1 MIFPKVTQLFQG
13 TWKCQ
18 NPIFVILNLVLFFSP
33 GNSWNVSDFGINII
47 CNVDIN
53 INIGTEMATSK
64 PGREEEKLRRW
75 GKESFKGEWGEDENN
90 CISLSVSALIFV
102 GSHKGVT

>member
-1 MIFPKVTQLFQG
+1 MTVGCSTFKATKSGECSGREGLRV
-13 TWKCQ
+13 
-18 NPIFVILNLVLFFSP
+18 
-33 GNSWNVSDFGINII
+33 NII

-75 GKESFKGEWGEDENN
+75 GKESFKGEWGEDDSN
-90 CISLSVSALIFV
+90 CVSLSLSSLIFV